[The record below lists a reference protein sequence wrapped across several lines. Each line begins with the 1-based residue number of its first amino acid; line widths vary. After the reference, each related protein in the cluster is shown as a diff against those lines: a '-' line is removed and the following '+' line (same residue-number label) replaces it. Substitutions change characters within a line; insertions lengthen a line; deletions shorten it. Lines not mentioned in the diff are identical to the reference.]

1 MPFPRLIVI
10 CKLAKRMPQ
19 PRFSA
24 YFVEIATTTGNV
36 AVEFCGCIREGAML
50 QDVLEHNDHR

>member
-1 MPFPRLIVI
+1 
-10 CKLAKRMPQ
+10 MPQ

-36 AVEFCGCIREGAML
+36 AVEFCGCIRESAML
-50 QDVLEHNDHR
+50 QDVLEHNARR